1 MTTRDTEKPSSAEHG
16 HKAGVAGW
24 IGVGAVTLGT
34 FTLVTNEFI
43 PVGLLTSIANDMHVS
58 IGVAGTTV
66 TVPGLVAAAAAPLIT
81 VAVGNLDRR
90 IVLALMSIA
99 FIVADVLAAFAPNI
113 AILLLARFAL
123 GLGIGGFWA
132 IGASVGERLVWFGA
146 LYLRFPDLAR
156 VGSLCRRPHC

>member
-1 MTTRDTEKPSSAEHG
+1 MTTRDTEKPSSTEHG
-16 HKAGVAGW
+16 HRAGVTGW

-43 PVGLLTSIANDMHVS
+43 PVGLLTNIADDMQVS

-66 TVPGLVAAAAAPLIT
+66 TVPGLVAAAAAPLVT

-99 FIVADVLAAFAPNI
+99 FIVA
-113 AILLLARFAL
+113 
-123 GLGIGGFWA
+123 
-132 IGASVGERLVWFGA
+132 
-146 LYLRFPDLAR
+146 
-156 VGSLCRRPHC
+156 